1 MPLEVIPYIHSLCKS
16 DGMYGDDIDGTTLTV
31 GFEAMTALK
40 RDGSALIPAPL
51 VPELKGKIS
60 DRLLKNVHL

>member
-51 VPELKGKIS
+51 VPELKGNFEMS
-60 DRLLKNVHL
+60 LVVYE

>member
-40 RDGSALIPAPL
+40 RDGSA
-51 VPELKGKIS
+51 
-60 DRLLKNVHL
+60 